1 MIKLLV
7 IHFIL
12 KLYSRNNI
20 SIIDVR
26 LAYKSFLSR
35 FSMLINYTMWSSNLF
50 CCIQLFPTFFIVQDF
65 QICQGL
71 GFSESRFFRVWVQG
85 LSPGFRS
92 SQFFGRCFLLN
103 MSKQSVSYK
112 NNLTLFYVNLDRNQ
126 ALNFIENSTLLFWL
140 KYRS

>member
-1 MIKLLV
+1 MIPDHSDDVHWNVRTNISWLKKSLVIFLGFLKMIKLLV

-50 CCIQLFPTFFIVQDF
+50 CCIQLFPTFFIAQDF

-71 GFSESRFFRVWVQG
+71 GFSESRIFWVQVFQG
-85 LSPGFRS
+85 LGPGSESRF
-92 SQFFGRCFLLN
+92 
-103 MSKQSVSYK
+103 
-112 NNLTLFYVNLDRNQ
+112 
-126 ALNFIENSTLLFWL
+126 
-140 KYRS
+140 

>member
-1 MIKLLV
+1 MVEKWESHSNQKSFRCMFKTQSKICDEAFSRQQLMACNRY
-7 IHFIL
+7 IL
-12 KLYSRNNI
+12 SWKT

-71 GFSESRFFRVWVQG
+71 GFSESRIFWVQVFQG
-85 LSPGFRS
+85 LGPGSESRF
-92 SQFFGRCFLLN
+92 
-103 MSKQSVSYK
+103 
-112 NNLTLFYVNLDRNQ
+112 
-126 ALNFIENSTLLFWL
+126 
-140 KYRS
+140 

>member
-1 MIKLLV
+1 MIPDHSDDVHWNVRTNISWLKKSLVIFLGFLKMIKLLV

-71 GFSESRFFRVWVQG
+71 GFSESRIFWVQVFQG
-85 LSPGFRS
+85 LGPGSESRF
-92 SQFFGRCFLLN
+92 
-103 MSKQSVSYK
+103 
-112 NNLTLFYVNLDRNQ
+112 
-126 ALNFIENSTLLFWL
+126 
-140 KYRS
+140 